1 MYYLSDATERVKR
14 EDLEEVLL
22 RQGAEGERVMATIAQ
37 EYIQEGIQLGI
48 EQGIE
53 RGRIKMLQEAVL
65 DLLHI
70 RLGQVMPAVVKQI
83 TAVTDITI
91 LRQLHREAATAETMA
106 AFTDTLAALTDI
118 E

>member
-1 MYYLSDATERVKR
+1 
-14 EDLEEVLL
+14 
-22 RQGAEGERVMATIAQ
+22 MATIAQ

-53 RGRIKMLQEAVL
+53 QGIERGIEQGIERGIERGRIKMLQEDVL

-70 RLGQVMPAVVKQI
+70 RLGQVMPAVGKRI

-106 AFTDTLAALTDI
+106 SFMDKLAVLTDM

>member
-1 MYYLSDATERVKR
+1 
-14 EDLEEVLL
+14 
-22 RQGAEGERVMATIAQ
+22 MATIAQ
-37 EYIQEGIQLGI
+37 EYIQKGIQLGI

-65 DLLHI
+65 DLLLI
-70 RLGQVMPAVVKQI
+70 RLGQVMPVVFKQI

-106 AFTDTLAALTDI
+106 AFTDTLEALTDT